1 VREYLIKRIIII
13 ILLIWTIVTVNFVL
27 FRMIPGDPVRLLFF
41 DPRITAEAQ
50 KKLASSF
57 GLDKPLYGQY
67 FIYLSN
73 LVKGDWGK
81 SFLYR
86 EPVLGIVTKRLFNT
100 LILLVPAV
108 LLAVIIGNLLGVIAA
123 WKRGTKIDTLILS
136 FVLICWSIP
145 AFWLGIVL
153 IIVFIN
159 TNIFPISG
167 MKSVGSEYLSIF
179 QQIKDVLYHMILPLV
194 TESIVLVGEYTLI
207 MRGTLSGVLTEDYIT
222 TAKSKGFGDF
232 YILRN
237 HAVPNAMLPMITL
250 IAINFGLIVGGAIQV
265 ETVFSWPGVGRLMYD
280 SIMTRDYPV
289 LQGTFLVVA
298 IVVVLANFMA
308 DILYS
313 HFDPRVKLK

>member
-1 VREYLIKRIIII
+1 MREYLIKRIIII

-50 KKLASSF
+50 KKLASNF

-123 WKRGTKIDTLILS
+123 WKRGTKIDTSILS
-136 FVLICWSIP
+136 FVLICWSLP

-159 TNIFPISG
+159 IFPISG
-167 MKSVGSEYLSIF
+167 MTSVGSEYLSIF

-207 MRGTLSGVLTEDYIT
+207 MRGTLSEVLTEDYIT

-298 IVVVLANFMA
+298 IAVVLVNFMA
-308 DILYS
+308 DILYPY
-313 HFDPRVKLK
+313 FDPRVKLK